1 LRQELLRTEKKQK
14 DAAIKQYR
22 AFIAAHSAYDVVR
35 DRVEKARA
43 DLSSVADAL
52 PELKKSCRDFANRAE
67 SVARARAVNQQLL
80 NRVPGDISDIL
91 EIPQT
96 QEQCGRNGAYDEAL
110 DLELYAE
117 RLRASLPDV
126 PVIDDLRE
134 SARVTN
140 KKMLKKLLVRLQEPI
155 QLPECLRIVGHVRR
169 SRYFESETALRRA
182 FLARREVFVRNAC
195 EEVRRW
201 LAPYD
206 RAKKLTDVHRV
217 HVFDVVTQY
226 RAIFSDGDSSNA
238 TEGASSAAAATTTTT
253 TTSNSNSDVTADE
266 SAILLSAWSSQR
278 AESYKNALD
287 ESLQRVDEG
296 GALASVFEHCEY
308 CGNSLARVG
317 VETRPLL
324 REVFEK
330 HALRIFEDAL
340 VAASEAFEKSLSTH
354 RWTTYLAGGETTTE
368 NDEGNNNKDA
378 NSEYSPPQSLLE
390 HAPVAAFVNG
400 IVAAFNE
407 VRLLTP
413 KLRRCK
419 KPFAKS
425 LRKTFESGQKSLKN
439 REKNELTS
447 STEKKK
453 EAFKDAVRAYEKV
466 AAPYASKCFARLF
479 FGGFESAKTAEDVGL
494 VVLL

>member
-1 LRQELLRTEKKQK
+1 MQAELARAEKKQH
-14 DAAIKQYR
+14 DAAIKHYR

-35 DRVEKARA
+35 DRVEKARV
-43 DLSSVADAL
+43 DLQHVADAL

-134 SARVTN
+134 SARVAN

-226 RAIFSDGDSSNA
+226 RAIFSDGDGTSA
-238 TEGASSAAAATTTTT
+238 FEEAS
-253 TTSNSNSDVTADE
+253 TTSTSNNSNVTADE
-266 SAILLSAWSSQR
+266 SAVLLSAWSSQR

-340 VAASEAFEKSLSTH
+340 VAASEAFEKSLS
-354 RWTTYLAGGETTTE
+354 L
-368 NDEGNNNKDA
+368 
-378 NSEYSPPQSLLE
+378 SLI
-390 HAPVAAFVNG
+390 H
-400 IVAAFNE
+400 I
-407 VRLLTP
+407 
-413 KLRRCK
+413 
-419 KPFAKS
+419 
-425 LRKTFESGQKSLKN
+425 
-439 REKNELTS
+439 
-447 STEKKK
+447 
-453 EAFKDAVRAYEKV
+453 
-466 AAPYASKCFARLF
+466 
-479 FGGFESAKTAEDVGL
+479 
-494 VVLL
+494 

>member
-1 LRQELLRTEKKQK
+1 LQAELARAEKKQH
-14 DAAIKQYR
+14 DAAIKHYR

-35 DRVEKARA
+35 DRVEKARV
-43 DLSSVADAL
+43 DLQHVADAL

-134 SARVTN
+134 SARVAN

-226 RAIFSDGDSSNA
+226 RAIFSDGDGTSA
-238 TEGASSAAAATTTTT
+238 FEEAS
-253 TTSNSNSDVTADE
+253 TTSTSNNSNVTADE
-266 SAILLSAWSSQR
+266 SAVLLSAWSSQR

-354 RWTTYLAGGETTTE
+354 RWTTYLASGETTTE
-368 NDEGNNNKDA
+368 NDANKDSKDA
-378 NSEYSPPQSLLE
+378 NREYAPPQSLLE
-390 HAPVAAFVNG
+390 HAPIAAFVNG

-413 KLRRCK
+413 KLRGCK

-439 REKNELTS
+439 RETNELAS

-453 EAFKDAVRAYEKV
+453 EAYKEAVKAYEKV

-479 FGGFESAKTAEDVGL
+479 GSANAEDVGL
-494 VVLL
+494 VLL

>member
-1 LRQELLRTEKKQK
+1 M
-14 DAAIKQYR
+14 
-22 AFIAAHSAYDVVR
+22 
-35 DRVEKARA
+35 
-43 DLSSVADAL
+43 
-52 PELKKSCRDFANRAE
+52 
-67 SVARARAVNQQLL
+67 
-80 NRVPGDISDIL
+80 
-91 EIPQT
+91 
-96 QEQCGRNGAYDEAL
+96 
-110 DLELYAE
+110 
-117 RLRASLPDV
+117 
-126 PVIDDLRE
+126 IDDLRE
-134 SARVTN
+134 SARMTN

-226 RAIFSDGDSSNA
+226 RAIFSDGDSSSA
-238 TEGASSAAAATTTTT
+238 TEGTSAAITTTK
-253 TTSNSNSDVTADE
+253 TSNSNSDVTADE

-368 NDEGNNNKDA
+368 NDDGNNNKDA

>member
-1 LRQELLRTEKKQK
+1 MRVELARLEKKQK
-14 DAAIKQYR
+14 DVAIKNYR

-35 DRVEKARA
+35 DRVENARG
-43 DLSSVADAL
+43 DLLHVARDAL
-52 PELKKSCRDFANRAE
+52 PELKKSCRDFAKRAE

-117 RLRASLPDV
+117 RLRASVPDV

-134 SARVTN
+134 SARMAN

-169 SRYFESETALRRA
+169 SKYFGNETALRRA

-195 EEVRRW
+195 DDVRRW
-201 LAPYD
+201 LSPYD

-226 RAIFSDGDSSNA
+226 RAIFSDGDDTNIDTGVTASNN
-238 TEGASSAAAATTTTT
+238 
-253 TTSNSNSDVTADE
+253 SNSNITTDE
-266 SAILLSAWSSQR
+266 SAILLSVWSSQR
-278 AESYKNALD
+278 AESYKKALD
-287 ESLQRVDEG
+287 ETLQRVDEG

-354 RWTTYLAGGETTTE
+354 RWITYDLAGETTPSTE
-368 NDEGNNNKDA
+368 SDATNKDA
-378 NSEYSPPQSLLE
+378 NSEYAPPHSLLE
-390 HAPVAAFVNG
+390 HAPVAAFING
-400 IVAAFNE
+400 ILAAFNE

-413 KLRRCK
+413 KLRGCK
-419 KPFAKS
+419 KPFARS
-425 LRKTFESGQKSLKN
+425 LRKTFDNGRKSLKH
-439 REKNELTS
+439 RETTASELVLAS
-447 STEKKK
+447 SHQSSNKKD
-453 EAFKDAVRAYEKV
+453 AFKDAFGAYESV
-466 AAPYASKCFARLF
+466 AAPYASACFARLF
-479 FGGFESAKTAEDVGL
+479 SSSSSSRVVEDLFV
-494 VVLL
+494 

>member
-1 LRQELLRTEKKQK
+1 
-14 DAAIKQYR
+14 
-22 AFIAAHSAYDVVR
+22 
-35 DRVEKARA
+35 
-43 DLSSVADAL
+43 
-52 PELKKSCRDFANRAE
+52 
-67 SVARARAVNQQLL
+67 
-80 NRVPGDISDIL
+80 
-91 EIPQT
+91 
-96 QEQCGRNGAYDEAL
+96 
-110 DLELYAE
+110 
-117 RLRASLPDV
+117 
-126 PVIDDLRE
+126 
-134 SARVTN
+134 
-140 KKMLKKLLVRLQEPI
+140 
-155 QLPECLRIVGHVRR
+155 
-169 SRYFESETALRRA
+169 
-182 FLARREVFVRNAC
+182 
-195 EEVRRW
+195 
-201 LAPYD
+201 
-206 RAKKLTDVHRV
+206 
-217 HVFDVVTQY
+217 VFDVVTQY
-226 RAIFSDGDSSNA
+226 RAIFSDGDSSSA
-238 TEGASSAAAATTTTT
+238 TEGASSSSATTTT

-368 NDEGNNNKDA
+368 NDDGNNNKDA